1 MLTRACEYI
10 TLKAETIQTCQ
21 EVFMYQWLINWRS
34 FTFVLACLCIFLQS
48 DSQSLAANSHKSRVD
63 RLFKVRNSR
72 LRQGI
77 YIARIK
83 DGKVI
88 YKSQENELF
97 SPASV
102 TKLITAAALLHYFGP
117 TFHFETKIGYTGKL
131 QNGLLKG
138 DLIIEGDGDPSF
150 VSETLWGVAADLKH
164 MGLKAVSGNILIN
177 NSIFSGKIRDEIRVE
192 GKDVS
197 NHAYDAPVTA
207 FGVNFN
213 TLAIAIF
220 PGEQVGEKT
229 RVELD
234 PYPINGVL
242 IDNRIKTSRK
252 NSRASYRVSRVSLNG
267 GKSKIVLSGRIPV
280 DYPLQKIYRSVNDPV
295 LTSGEIF
302 RRFLQEQGIIVQGS
316 IKEASQHAEHE
327 LLSVPSK
334 PIELIIRDLNIH
346 SNNYIA
352 DVMVKRLGAQDLSK
366 SYSAVNSRGS
376 YANGM
381 KAINNFL
388 GKEVGINSAF
398 VLENGS
404 GLTSQNRLSAQQVS
418 KLLIY
423 MAKRWDLFPEFL
435 ASLPTSG
442 KTGTLEK
449 RFQSAATIGLQGH
462 IRAKTGTLT
471 DPYTVS
477 SLAGYVN
484 HPKHGI
490 LAFTIIQNGK
500 LGHRQ
505 PGILDLQQSQE
516 IGLLGVTRY
525 L

>member
-1 MLTRACEYI
+1 MHHR
-10 TLKAETIQTCQ
+10 
-21 EVFMYQWLINWRS
+21 VINWRS
-34 FTFVLACLCIFLQS
+34 FTIAILQLSLFVTSQSKVLAS
-48 DSQSLAANSHKSRVD
+48 NNKKSRVD
-63 RLFKVRNSR
+63 RLFKVRNAK
-72 LRQGI
+72 LKQGI
-77 YIARIK
+77 YIARVQ

-88 YKSQENELF
+88 YKSHEGELF

-102 TKLITAAALLHYFGP
+102 TKLITSAALLHYFGP
-117 TFHFETKIGYTGKL
+117 TFRFQTKIGYSGSMHKGTI
-131 QNGLLKG
+131 NG

-150 VSETLWGVAADLKH
+150 ISETLWGVVADLKH
-164 MGLKAVSGNILIN
+164 MGLKQVNGQILIN
-177 NSIFSGKIRDEIRVE
+177 NGIFAGEMRDEIRSE
-192 GKDVS
+192 GKKAS

-220 PGEQVGEKT
+220 PGSQIGAKSK
-229 RVELD
+229 VELD
-234 PYPINGVL
+234 PYPINGIF
-242 IDNRIKTSRK
+242 IDNRIKTSRS
-252 NSRASYRVSRVSLNG
+252 NSRASYRVSRVSLAG
-267 GKSKIVLSGRIPV
+267 GKSKIVLSGRIPLG
-280 DYPLQKIYRSVNDPV
+280 YPLQKIYRSVNDPV
-295 LTSGEIF
+295 FTSGEILRSF
-302 RRFLQEQGIIVQGS
+302 MGEQGILIKGS
-316 IKEASQHAEHE
+316 VATTTKQAENI
-327 LLSVPSK
+327 LLQVPSK
-334 PIELIIRDLNIH
+334 PIESIIRDLNIH

-366 SYSAVNSRGS
+366 NYSAINGTGS
-376 YANGM
+376 YENGM
-381 KAINNFL
+381 KAITRFL
-388 GKEVGINSAF
+388 SKDVGIESPF
-398 VLENGS
+398 VLQNGS

-449 RFQSAATIGLQGH
+449 RFQSNATTSLQGY

-471 DPYTVS
+471 DPYAVS

-484 HPKHGI
+484 HPKHGV

-505 PGILDLQQSQE
+505 PGILDLQESQE

>member
-1 MLTRACEYI
+1 MH
-10 TLKAETIQTCQ
+10 
-21 EVFMYQWLINWRS
+21 QWLIIWQLLTS
-34 FTFVLACLCIFLQS
+34 AMFFIPIPSSGQTVAVAS
-48 DSQSLAANSHKSRVD
+48 GSQKSRVD
-63 RLFKVRNSR
+63 RLFRVRNSR
-72 LRQGI
+72 LKQGI
-77 YIARIK
+77 YIARVQ

-88 YKSQENELF
+88 YKSQESELF

-102 TKLITAAALLHYFGP
+102 TKLVTSAALLHYFGP
-117 TFHFETKIGYTGKL
+117 TFRFKTKIGHSGSFT
-131 QNGLLKG
+131 NGILKG
-138 DLIIEGDGDPSF
+138 NLIIEGDGDPSF
-150 VSETLWGVAADLKH
+150 VSETLWGVVADLKH
-164 MGLKAVSGNILIN
+164 MGLKEVSGNILIN
-177 NSIFSGKIRDEIRVE
+177 NSIFSGSIRDEIRNE
-192 GKDVS
+192 GKNAS

-220 PGEQVGEKT
+220 PGSRVGEKT

-234 PYPINGVL
+234 PYPIGGVL
-242 IDNRIKTSRK
+242 IDNRIKTSRS
-252 NSRASYRVSRVSLNG
+252 NSRASYRVSRVSLAG
-267 GKSKIVLSGRIPV
+267 GKSKIVLSGRIPLG
-280 DYPLQKIYRSVNDPV
+280 YPLQKIYRSVNDPV

-302 RRFLQEQGIIVQGS
+302 RRFLKEQGIVVKGTVT
-316 IKEASQHAEHE
+316 ETTAHAEHT
-327 LLSVPSK
+327 LLTVPSK
-334 PIELIIRDLNIH
+334 PIETIIRDLNIH
-346 SNNYIA
+346 SNNFIA

-366 SYSAVNSRGS
+366 NYSAINSQGS
-376 YANGM
+376 YENGM
-381 KAINNFL
+381 KAITKFL
-388 GKEVGINSAF
+388 SKDVGINTAF

-404 GLTSQNRLSAQQVS
+404 GLTSQNRLSAEQVS

-449 RFQSAATIGLQGH
+449 RFQSAATTSLQGH

-500 LGHRQ
+500 LGQRQ
-505 PGILDLQQSQE
+505 PGILDLQESQE

>member
-1 MLTRACEYI
+1 MFQRAVI
-10 TLKAETIQTCQ
+10 
-21 EVFMYQWLINWRS
+21 WRS
-34 FTFVLACLCIFLQS
+34 FTIMILYFAFFIATQSKVLANK
-48 DSQSLAANSHKSRVD
+48 SLKSRVD
-63 RLFKVRNSR
+63 RLFMVRNTK
-72 LRQGI
+72 LKQGI
-77 YIARIK
+77 YIARVQ

-88 YKSQENELF
+88 YKSQEKELF

-102 TKLITAAALLHYFGP
+102 TKLITSAALLHYFGP
-117 TFHFETKIGYTGKL
+117 TFRFETKIGYSGSIR
-131 QNGLLKG
+131 NGTISG

-164 MGLKAVSGNILIN
+164 MGLKEVNGQILIN
-177 NSIFSGKIRDEIRVE
+177 NGIFSGSMRDEIRNE
-192 GKDVS
+192 GKNAS
-197 NHAYDAPVTA
+197 NHAYDAPVSA
-207 FGVNFN
+207 FGLNFN

-220 PGEQVGEKT
+220 PGSRVGAKT
-229 RVELD
+229 KAELD
-234 PYPINGVL
+234 PYPIGGVL
-242 IDNRIKTSRK
+242 IDNRIKTSSS
-252 NSRASYRVSRVSLNG
+252 NSRASYRVSRVSLAG
-267 GKSKIVLSGRIPV
+267 GKSKIILSGRIPLG
-280 DYPLQKIYRSVNDPV
+280 YPLQKIYRSVNDPV

-302 RRFLQEQGIIVQGS
+302 RRFMQEQGIRIKGS
-316 IKEASQHAEHE
+316 VASTTKQVEN
-327 LLSVPSK
+327 LLLTVPSK
-334 PIELIIRDLNIH
+334 PIESIIRDLNIH
-346 SNNYIA
+346 SNNFIA

-366 SYSAVNSRGS
+366 NFSAINSEGS
-376 YANGM
+376 YENGM
-381 KAINNFL
+381 NIITQFL
-388 GKEVGINSAF
+388 SKKVGIRTAF
-398 VLENGS
+398 ILQNGS
-404 GLTSQNRLSAQQVS
+404 GLTSQNRLSAEQVS

-423 MAKRWDLFPEFL
+423 MAKRWDLFSEFL

-449 RFQSAATIGLQGH
+449 RFQSDATTGLKGY

-471 DPYTVS
+471 DPYAVS

-505 PGILDLQQSQE
+505 PGILDLQKSQE